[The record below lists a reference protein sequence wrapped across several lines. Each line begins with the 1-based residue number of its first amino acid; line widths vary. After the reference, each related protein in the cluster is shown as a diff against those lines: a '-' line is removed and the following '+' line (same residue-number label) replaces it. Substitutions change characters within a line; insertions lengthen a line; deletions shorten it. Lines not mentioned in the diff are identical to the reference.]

1 MTSTVNDEMFG
12 VLFVVLG
19 KVTGAVVLSGW
30 RLEDDD
36 ARLSHSAN
44 VDVFGP
50 ATESFAAIFHHRG
63 EPDDALGFVPTCRRR
78 LCHRQYDAKKIE
90 SERMRRNQGRP
101 RQVERRQSKK
111 KNGITAVMMSSPT
124 HKSLKSQRS
133 PRYEE

>member
-1 MTSTVNDEMFG
+1 MFG

-63 EPDDALGFVPTCRRR
+63 EPDDALGFVPTGRRR
-78 LCHRQYDAKKIE
+78 LCVTYRKYDAKKTE
-90 SERMRRNQGRP
+90 NETCNQGRP
-101 RQVERRQSKK
+101 KGVEKRQS
-111 KNGITAVMMSSPT
+111 KNGITAVMMSSPR
-124 HKSLKSQRS
+124 HKRS
-133 PRYEE
+133 RRIGH